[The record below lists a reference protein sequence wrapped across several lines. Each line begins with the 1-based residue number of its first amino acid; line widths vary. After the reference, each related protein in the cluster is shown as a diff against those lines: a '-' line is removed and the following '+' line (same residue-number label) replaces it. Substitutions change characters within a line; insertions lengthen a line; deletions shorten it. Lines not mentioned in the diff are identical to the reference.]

1 MINDDET
8 SGIQMRRLLW
18 TGTMTTT
25 EGGPQLRLPLGTVT
39 FLLTDIE
46 GSTRHWEAGPDL
58 MREAVIR
65 HYEVLDQ
72 VVAAHGGVRPEEQGE
87 GDSIVAAFSR
97 ASDAVGAA
105 LAAQQ
110 LFQREAWPTA
120 EPIRVRM
127 AIHTGEAQVR
137 DGSNYVG
144 LAIIRTARLRSIAV
158 GEQVLVSSAS
168 RDLALDQLGDAV
180 VLRDLGEHRLKDL
193 ARPERVY
200 QLAHSE
206 LAGDF
211 PPLRSLDA
219 VPNNLPVRLSTF
231 VGRSQ
236 ELSELRS
243 VLTDHRLVTVTGSGG
258 AGKTRLALQAAAD
271 SVDRYPDGVWWIE
284 LAPLTDPSAVALEVA
299 QVVDARLRQSVKDAV
314 AIATRLGDDRS
325 LLVVDNCEHVI
336 GASAELVDVL
346 LQRCPNLTVLATSRT
361 PLDIPGEATWRVPSL
376 ALPESGV
383 RVSLTQLSQLD
394 SVRLFADRAR
404 EARPTF
410 TLNDANAPTVAEIC
424 HRLDGIPLAIELAA
438 ARTKSLPPDQIL
450 RGLGDA
456 LRLLTGGP
464 RQVLPR
470 QQTLN
475 ASIEWSAE
483 LLDSTA
489 RTLLSRLA
497 VFTGSFDLGSAEA
510 VCAGD
515 GVDEMAV
522 LDALERLLDGSLI
535 ARSDDNAAGRF
546 TMLETLRQYGVRQL
560 EIDGEADG
568 WRARHAEHFEGIAHT
583 VAPACE
589 TNNQDGSI
597 ALIADDYAN
606 LRASMHWLFERH
618 EDERLAAVVV
628 ALGSYWDV
636 SGQRT
641 DAAFW
646 CRKALDALDEQPST
660 LRCRLLAL
668 SAESRIQIG
677 EFSGGFEDATVAM
690 DIAAKVADPWGAG
703 RASATLTTIFGSLDL
718 TEWRNRSAATEQL
731 LEESGDGYSLARLL
745 TWRGVMPVRRGM
757 FREGKAAFDAARPQV
772 LASGQPMLIASQRM
786 WEGHLEIHTGNL
798 ERAEEMSLEV
808 LRSRSLRGAARV
820 AIAESTI
827 SWSRAYR
834 FVEREPAR
842 AHLDRAARYREDND
856 PVRADVVLYLGA
868 LELLQED
875 PAECRQVIDNCHA
888 AHERRLPLAL
898 AAEGGLA
905 AYAAYALADL
915 DDTTERAEAVLGWAT
930 ACDSVIDRARATVLL
945 GAVALDQRD
954 TPTAE
959 RHARDAIADYWSHQN
974 LMGLCDAIEL
984 LASIVLECGDYS
996 EAATLL
1002 GAARVQR
1009 ALMGSPRG
1017 YLVDLGTDASLRTR
1031 QNLGA
1036 IAFDAA
1042 SDAGAAL
1049 GLAETIAYIDRSRG
1063 QRGRPALGWH
1073 SLTPTELRV
1082 ADLVR
1087 TGLTNRE
1094 VADRLLMGSETVKTH
1109 VTHIF
1114 GKLGISKRAQLAVLA
1129 AEHGTGESTGQHNP

>member
-1 MINDDET
+1 MINDNEM
-8 SGIQMRRLLW
+8 SGTPMGRLLW

-25 EGGPQLRLPLGTVT
+25 EGGHQLRLPLGTVT

-65 HYEVLDQ
+65 HYEILDQ

-110 LFQREAWPTA
+110 LFQREAWPTE

-158 GEQVLVSSAS
+158 GQQVLVSSAS

-180 VLRDLGEHRLKDL
+180 LLRDLGEHRLKDL

-200 QLAHSE
+200 QLAHSD

-219 VPNNLPVRLSTF
+219 VPNNLPIRLSTF
-231 VGRSQ
+231 VGRSR

-243 VLTDHRLVTVTGSGG
+243 ILTDQRLVTVTGSGG

-271 SVDRYPDGVWWIE
+271 SVDSFPDGVWWIE
-284 LAPLTDPSAVALEVA
+284 LAPLTDPSAVVLAVA
-299 QVVDARLRQSVKDAV
+299 QVVDARLRQLTEDSV
-314 AIATRLGDDRS
+314 AIATRLGTAQA
-325 LLVVDNCEHVI
+325 LLIVDNCEHVI
-336 GASAELVDVL
+336 GASAELVEVL

-361 PLDIPGEATWRVPSL
+361 PLEIAGEATWRVPSL
-376 ALPESGV
+376 ALPEPGA

-404 EARPTF
+404 EVRPTF
-410 TLNDANAPTVAEIC
+410 TLTDANAPTVAEIC

-450 RGLGDA
+450 QGLGDA

-483 LLDSTA
+483 LLDPTA

-497 VFTGSFDLGSAEA
+497 VFTGSFDLSSAEA

-522 LDALERLLDGSLI
+522 LDALERLLVGSLI
-535 ARSDDNAAGRF
+535 ARSDSDSAGRF
-546 TMLETLRQYGVRQL
+546 TMLETLRQYGLRQL
-560 EIDGEADG
+560 QIDGDANRR
-568 WRARHAEHFEGIAHT
+568 RARHAEHFERVAHK

-589 TNNQDGSI
+589 TDDQDGSI
-597 ALIADDYAN
+597 AAIADDYAN
-606 LRASMHWLFERH
+606 LRASLHWLLELH
-618 EDERLAAVVV
+618 EGERLAAVVV

-636 SGQRT
+636 SGERT
-641 DAAFW
+641 DAAYW
-646 CRKALDALDEQPST
+646 CRTTLGTIDAHPSA

-677 EFSGGFEDATVAM
+677 EFSGGFEDATAAM
-690 DIAAKVADPWGAG
+690 DMAAEVADSWGAG

-718 TEWRNRSAATEQL
+718 NEWRKRSAATEQL
-731 LEESGDGYSLARLL
+731 LHKSGDSFSLSRLL

-757 FREGKAAFDAARPQV
+757 FSEGKIAFDAARPQV
-772 LASGQPMLIASQRM
+772 LASRQPMLIASQRM
-786 WEGHLEIHTGNL
+786 WEGHLELHTGNL
-798 ERAEEMSLEV
+798 ERAEEISREV
-808 LRSRSLRGAARV
+808 LRGRALRGAARV

-834 FVEREPAR
+834 FVERDPASV
-842 AHLDRAARYREDND
+842 HLDRAAQYREDTD
-856 PVRADVVLYLGA
+856 PVRADVLLYLGA

-875 PAECRQVIDNCHA
+875 PAECRKVIDSCHA
-888 AHERRLPLAL
+888 THERRLPLAL

-905 AYAAYALADL
+905 AYAAYALGEL
-915 DDTTERAEAVLGWAT
+915 DDATERAEAVLGWAA
-930 ACDSVIDRARATVLL
+930 ACDSVIDRARATVIL
-945 GAVALDQRD
+945 GAVALDHGD
-954 TPTAE
+954 LPTAE
-959 RHARDAIADYWSHQN
+959 RHARDAIADYWAHQN
-974 LMGLCDAIEL
+974 LMGLSDAIEL
-984 LASIVLECGDYS
+984 LASIALECGDYS
-996 EAATLL
+996 EAAALL
-1002 GAARVQR
+1002 GAATAQR
-1009 ALMGSPRG
+1009 AVMGSPRG

-1031 QNLGA
+1031 QAVGA
-1036 IAFDAA
+1036 VAFDAA
-1042 SDAGAAL
+1042 CDAGAEL

-1063 QRGRPALGWH
+1063 QRGRPTIGWH

-1094 VADRLLMGSETVKTH
+1094 IADSLLMGSETVKTH
-1109 VTHIF
+1109 VSHIF

-1129 AEHGTGESTGQHNP
+1129 AEHGAGESTDPQNP